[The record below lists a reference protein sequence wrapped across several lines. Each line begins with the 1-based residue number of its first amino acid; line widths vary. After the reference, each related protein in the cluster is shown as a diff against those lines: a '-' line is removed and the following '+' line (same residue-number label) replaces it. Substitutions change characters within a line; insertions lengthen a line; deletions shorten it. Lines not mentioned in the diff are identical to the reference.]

1 MEELKMKKL
10 LSIVLC
16 LILVVGCFPLT
27 TLADGDT
34 TIEGDGGAS
43 ITLTTGVPELDSIT
57 VTPPTKT
64 EYNVGEELD
73 TTGMVVMANYNYTDD
88 TPIDVTSDVDLS
100 GFDSSDAEEVTVTV
114 SFTDGDVTK
123 TATFTV
129 TIIVPTYSVTV
140 NNGTGGGSYAQ
151 GASVKIT
158 ANAAPEGQQFNKWT
172 GADGLTFIDGSAT
185 TATATFTMPAEAVT
199 LTATYSESGIIPG
212 EYALTLDPNYGNQ
225 PVEFIT
231 GISAYTLS
239 SLSRDYYNFLGW
251 AESSDG
257 AVRYHA
263 GDTVTLEGNL
273 TLFAKWEGNNIPPSY
288 SLSPTEYTLS
298 GSGYTDIPC
307 TLTSI
312 EAGWISEIQGGILVE
327 AITEVIGFYMN
338 GGTLTDSS
346 GHSIPFLVDNPWHT
360 TGPQQRALQQK
371 EFNMDQQG
379 VTVGMAIYID
389 PDVFSQAAP
398 GTYTGT
404 FTYDSYWRSYSAN
417 TGEVA
422 GESGSIALTLV
433 VPEPEVCTV
442 TVEPGEGTGT
452 AFTVQSTTIL
462 TLSDIA
468 DGNYDETKGCFYL
481 DAGTV
486 YYLLPAQCPFTAPEG
501 KEFDCWQ
508 LDSGSTFSGGASL
521 EASNFTITA
530 LYKDQ
535 EPEPSITLSIPATIN
550 VKYGDTQ
557 TAFDVQVKSAVFS
570 QGYTEAITC
579 LYDSSFSSTGHDGT
593 IPFTVTLTSD
603 NLQVGSLGSGDG
615 YLFEVHDYTEFPS
628 TCQGYINIT
637 SAAWAAA
644 KPGSYTANL
653 NIAVHFTY

>member
-27 TLADGDT
+27 ALADDT
-34 TIEGDGGAS
+34 TIEGDGEAS

-64 EYNVGEELD
+64 AYNVGEELD
-73 TTGMVVMANYNYTDD
+73 TTGMVVMANYNYTED

-100 GFDSSDAEEVTVTV
+100 GFDSSTAGEVTVTV
-114 SFTDGDVTK
+114 SYTEGDVTK

-129 TIIVPTYSVTV
+129 TIIVPTYTVTV
-140 NNGTGGGSYAQ
+140 NNGTGGGSYAE

-199 LTATYSESGIIPG
+199 LTATYSETGIIPG
-212 EYALTLDPNYGNQ
+212 EYALTLDPNYDNK
-225 PVEFIT
+225 PVEFIS
-231 GISAYTLS
+231 GISSYTLP
-239 SLSRDYYNFLGW
+239 SLQRAYYNFLGW

-257 AVRYHA
+257 DVRYHA
-263 GDTVTLEGNL
+263 GETVTLEGNL
-273 TLFAKWEGNNIPPSY
+273 ILFAKWEGIPASY
-288 SLSPTEYTLS
+288 SLSPTEYTLN
-298 GSGYTDIPC
+298 GSGYTDIEC
-307 TLTSI
+307 TLTSLVLGLI
-312 EAGWISEIQGGILVE
+312 EGVKTK
-327 AITEVIGFYMN
+327 AIEFYMN
-338 GGTLTDSS
+338 GGTLTDGR
-346 GHSIPFLVDNPWHT
+346 GHSIPFLVDNKHHSA
-360 TGPQQRALQQK
+360 GPQSR
-371 EFNMDQQG
+371 ENQG
-379 VTVGMAIYID
+379 NEHETQGETFGMAIYID
-389 PDVFSQAAP
+389 PDIYSQATP

-404 FTYDSYWRSYSAN
+404 FTYDAVWRDYD
-417 TGEVA
+417 GKEHE

-433 VPEPEVCTV
+433 VPEPEAYTV
-442 TVEPGEGTGT
+442 TVEPGDGTGD
-452 AFTVQSTTIL
+452 AFTVDSTTIISREDML
-462 TLSDIA
+462 A
-468 DGNYDETKGCFYL
+468 GNYDETKGCFYL
-481 DAGTV
+481 DTDGKV
-486 YYLLPAQCPFTAPEG
+486 YYILPRQCPFTAPGG

-508 LDSGSTFSGGASL
+508 LDSGSTFSGGSSL

-557 TAFDVQVKSAVFS
+557 TPFDIQVKSAVFS
-570 QGYTEAITC
+570 QGHTEASTC

-603 NLQVGSLGSGDG
+603 NLQVGSLGSRDG

>member
-1 MEELKMKKL
+1 MKKL

-34 TIEGDGGAS
+34 TIEGDGEAS

-100 GFDSSDAEEVTVTV
+100 GFDSSDAGEVTVTV

-433 VPEPEVCTV
+433 VPEPESYTV
-442 TVEPGEGTGT
+442 TVEPGDGTGE
-452 AFTVQSTTIL
+452 AFTVDSTTVI
-462 TLSDIA
+462 SHA
-468 DGNYDETKGCFYL
+468 DMLAGNYDETKGCFYL
-481 DAGTV
+481 DTDGKV
-486 YYLLPAQCPFTAPEG
+486 YYMLPSQCPFTAPEG

-508 LDSGSTFSGGASL
+508 LDSGSTYSGGASL
-521 EASNFTITA
+521 KADNFTITA

-570 QGYTEAITC
+570 QGYSRSNVSF
-579 LYDSSFSSTGHDGT
+579 YNSSFSSTAHDGT
-593 IPFTVTLTSD
+593 IPFTVTLTGDALEEVGNAD
-603 NLQVGSLGSGDG
+603 NSYYFSVTD
-615 YLFEVHDYTEFPS
+615 ETVFPCS
-628 TCQGYINIT
+628 CQGYINIT
-637 SAAWAAA
+637 SAAWTAAQ
-644 KPGSYTANL
+644 PGSYTATL
-653 NIAVHFTY
+653 RVEVGFSQ

>member
-1 MEELKMKKL
+1 M
-10 LSIVLC
+10 
-16 LILVVGCFPLT
+16 
-27 TLADGDT
+27 
-34 TIEGDGGAS
+34 
-43 ITLTTGVPELDSIT
+43 
-57 VTPPTKT
+57 
-64 EYNVGEELD
+64 
-73 TTGMVVMANYNYTDD
+73 
-88 TPIDVTSDVDLS
+88 
-100 GFDSSDAEEVTVTV
+100 
-114 SFTDGDVTK
+114 
-123 TATFTV
+123 
-129 TIIVPTYSVTV
+129 PTYSVTV

-433 VPEPEVCTV
+433 VPEPESYTV
-442 TVEPGEGTGT
+442 TVEPGDGTGE
-452 AFTVQSTTIL
+452 AFTVDSTTVI
-462 TLSDIA
+462 SHA
-468 DGNYDETKGCFYL
+468 DMLAGNYDETKGCFYL
-481 DAGTV
+481 DTDGKV
-486 YYLLPAQCPFTAPEG
+486 YYMLPSQCSFTAPEG

-508 LDSGSTFSGGASL
+508 LDSGSTYSGGASL
-521 EASNFTITA
+521 EADNFTITA

-550 VKYGDTQ
+550 INYGATQTPFDIQVKEAVFPNYGD
-557 TAFDVQVKSAVFS
+557 AFEVLFP
-570 QGYTEAITC
+570 Y
-579 LYDSSFSSTGHDGT
+579 SSFQCTSHDGT
-593 IPFTVTLTSD
+593 IPFTVTINATGVPYGHHEDKGYFAIFRETS
-603 NLQVGSLGSGDG
+603 LPFS
-615 YLFEVHDYTEFPS
+615 
-628 TCQGYINIT
+628 CQGIINIT
-637 SAAWAAA
+637 SDAWAAA
-644 KPGSYTANL
+644 NPGNYTATL
-653 NIAVHFTY
+653 RVQVTY

>member
-1 MEELKMKKL
+1 MKKL

-34 TIEGDGGAS
+34 TIEGDGEAS

-100 GFDSSDAEEVTVTV
+100 GFDSSDAGEVTVTV

-404 FTYDSYWRSYSAN
+404 FTYDSYWRSISAN

-433 VPEPEVCTV
+433 VPEPESYTV
-442 TVEPGEGTGT
+442 TVEPGDGTGE
-452 AFTVQSTTIL
+452 AFTVDSTTVI
-462 TLSDIA
+462 SHA
-468 DGNYDETKGCFYL
+468 DMLAGNYDETKGCFYL
-481 DAGTV
+481 DTDGKV
-486 YYLLPAQCPFTAPEG
+486 YYMLPSQCSFTAPEG

-508 LDSGSTFSGGASL
+508 LDSGSTYSGGASL
-521 EASNFTITA
+521 EADNFTITA

-550 VKYGDTQ
+550 INYGATQTPFDIQVKEAVFPNYGD
-557 TAFDVQVKSAVFS
+557 AFEVLFP
-570 QGYTEAITC
+570 Y
-579 LYDSSFSSTGHDGT
+579 SSFQCTSHDGT
-593 IPFTVTLTSD
+593 IPFTVTINATGVPYGHHEDKGYFAIFRETS
-603 NLQVGSLGSGDG
+603 LPFS
-615 YLFEVHDYTEFPS
+615 
-628 TCQGYINIT
+628 CQGIINIT
-637 SAAWAAA
+637 SDAWAAA
-644 KPGSYTANL
+644 NPGNYTATL
-653 NIAVHFTY
+653 RVQVTYN